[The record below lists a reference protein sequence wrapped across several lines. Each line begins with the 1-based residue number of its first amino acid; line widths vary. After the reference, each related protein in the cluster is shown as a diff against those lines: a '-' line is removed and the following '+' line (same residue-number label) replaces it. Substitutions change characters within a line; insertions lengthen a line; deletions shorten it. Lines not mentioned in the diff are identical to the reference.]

1 MIEGIRNFEG
11 GVVLVSHDARL
22 IELADDLWVC
32 DGPPLSASSGTTT
45 TASGGQVW
53 LEKLG
58 FVHYRRQRLAL
69 IAREAA
75 RVAEV
80 AKARMAKKAESRRK
94 RAVERA
100 KKVELARQRR
110 ERVNA

>member
-32 DGPPLSASSGTTT
+32 DGPPLSASSGT
-45 TASGGQVW
+45 ASGGQVR
-53 LEKLG
+53 LERLG

-110 ERVNA
+110 ERMNA